1 MSGEVIVP
9 DQPPPPTETRL
20 AEKTAST
27 RQLFSAVAEHSS
39 ILAALSV
46 AGVWSHGTESPTSDW
61 LTASLASVALFHVGW
76 LLVARRLGA
85 HAVSPS
91 RDLAYSVART
101 MESWATTWGLAGLLA
116 VTTIAPDGFQVW
128 LALLAGAAM
137 LCALRFATSFS
148 QVGRL
153 AGRARAI
160 VIGSC
165 PSARA
170 LTSTSDA
177 EGAFHLCGFVPFAS
191 EDPKQMPHLK
201 QLGALQDLSSLI
213 RAHKVDV
220 ALVSPSDD
228 AVTREVHQ
236 VMDTC
241 EALGIQTQYFPS
253 FLDVAD
259 MRVGITWSA
268 SRPGLNVQ
276 KVGKTSFEAACK
288 RFIDVVGAA
297 AGIVVLTPVL
307 LACALIVKLNSRG
320 PILYSQTRVGRLG
333 RTFRCL
339 KFRTMHVG
347 AQEMQ
352 ELLRSE
358 SIQDGPAFKLDS
370 DPRVTRVGKVLRK
383 FSLDELPQLFNV
395 LKGDMSLVG
404 PRPPMPSEVE
414 KYAWWQR
421 RRISIKPGLTCIWQV
436 YGRNRVSFKRW
447 VEMDLFYIDNW
458 SLWLDIK
465 LILKTV
471 RVVFSGTGM

>member
-1 MSGEVIVP
+1 M
-9 DQPPPPTETRL
+9 
-20 AEKTAST
+20 AANST
-27 RQLFSAVAEHSS
+27 SKGQQLSAVAEQLS
-39 ILAALSV
+39 ILAALSI
-46 AGVWSHGTESPTSDW
+46 AGVWSHAPDAPKSDW
-61 LTASLASVALFHVGW
+61 LISSLASIALFSASW
-76 LLVARRLGA
+76 LFIARRLGA
-85 HAVSPS
+85 HTIAPS
-91 RDLAYSVART
+91 RDLSYSLART
-101 MESWATTWGLAGLLA
+101 IESWATTWGLAGLLA
-116 VTTIAPDGFQVW
+116 VTTIAPDGFRVW
-128 LALLAGAAM
+128 LALLVGAAM
-137 LCALRFATSFS
+137 LCALRFAASFS
-148 QVGRL
+148 QVGRF
-153 AGRARAI
+153 AGRARA
-160 VIGSC
+160 VVVGSC

-170 LTSTSDA
+170 LTSTADA
-177 EGAFHLCGFVPFAS
+177 EEAFQLCGFVPFAS
-191 EDPKQMPHLK
+191 EDPKQMPHLP
-201 QLGALQDLSSLI
+201 QLGALQELSSLI
-213 RAHKVDV
+213 RTHKVDV

-228 AVTREVHQ
+228 AVTGEVHQ

-276 KVGKTSFEAACK
+276 TVGKTSFEAACK

-297 AGIVVLTPVL
+297 AGIIILMPVL
-307 LACALIVKLNSRG
+307 LACALMVKLNSRG

-347 AQEMQ
+347 AQELQ
-352 ELLRSE
+352 ELLRAE

-370 DPRVTRVGKVLRK
+370 DPRVTRVGKALRK

-395 LKGDMSLVG
+395 LIGDMSLVG

-465 LILKTV
+465 LICKTV